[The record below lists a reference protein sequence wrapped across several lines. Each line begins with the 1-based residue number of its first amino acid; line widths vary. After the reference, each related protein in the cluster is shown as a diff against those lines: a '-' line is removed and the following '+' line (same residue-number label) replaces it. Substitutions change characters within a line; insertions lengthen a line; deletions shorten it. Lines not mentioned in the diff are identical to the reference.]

1 MPPSVFL
8 SGNHIPLEKLV
19 LRPCCMEY
27 WRPWSQIPDP
37 PLLSNGT
44 SGSHSI
50 FLSLSFP
57 TNELW
62 WWLKEN
68 KAHKPSSKVLAH
80 SNCSMNAICNPF
92 PSLFRESLTRL
103 SRAKPG
109 PVACRPGAEPKG
121 LLECQT
127 APAAAASLS
136 VTGSDAILLKV
147 MANGFHHLP
156 GKVPYNPEASEGP
169 QSLLL
174 GSCNSLQI
182 SLLTFAA
189 SYRSTSTSWP
199 QARLAWLKPLH
210 WFHIAQNKMK
220 CLSGTSRAPYDL
232 NLSAP
237 DSKCAAPL
245 DMSSKKTIHKTL
257 SWFLLFS

>member
-1 MPPSVFL
+1 M
-8 SGNHIPLEKLV
+8 I
-19 LRPCCMEY
+19 
-27 WRPWSQIPDP
+27 DP

-80 SNCSMNAICNPF
+80 SSCSMNAICNPF

-174 GSCNSLQI
+174 GSIPPIPCP
-182 SLLTFAA
+182 LTCYILPTHWTPAPPLV
-189 SYRSTSTSWP
+189 SQVSTSFKI
-199 QARLAWLKPLH
+199 RL
-210 WFHIAQNKMK
+210 I
-220 CLSGTSRAPYDL
+220 TT
-232 NLSAP
+232 
-237 DSKCAAPL
+237 
-245 DMSSKKTIHKTL
+245 SSKPPWPHSPEARPSCCCHLSTNKDALLGHLSHFIVVTNLFPDETHAETLYHQHAGKHLKHTIHPINK
-257 SWFLLFS
+257 WYFDQDK